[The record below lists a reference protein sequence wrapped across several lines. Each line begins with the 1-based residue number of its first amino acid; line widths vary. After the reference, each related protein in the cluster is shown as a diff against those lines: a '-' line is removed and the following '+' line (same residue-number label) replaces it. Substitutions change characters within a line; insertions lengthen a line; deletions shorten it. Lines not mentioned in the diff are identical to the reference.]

1 MTPPSKDPIDADNS
15 IQASPETS
23 LGGAP
28 GAPDPLPRPSESVVA
43 TFEASKARSGGGL
56 SSVLL
61 RNPIFGVFAVLVL
74 IFVVSAVASPYFM
87 TPYNL
92 SVVARGLA
100 FVGLLTIAQ
109 SSLMILGELD
119 LSLGTIGGLCG
130 VVSGM
135 LMVQAG
141 LSPVLALP
149 LALALGAALG
159 LLNGAL
165 VTGLRL
171 HSLVLT
177 IGTTG
182 IYGGAIL
189 VLTRG
194 VAITNIPLGIQW
206 LGKGDLLGIPVPF
219 VIMLLVLAVA
229 AFVML
234 KTPFGRTMYA
244 IGNNPAAARM
254 LGIRVDR
261 VRLLVFTVAGMLA
274 ALAGLLMVAR
284 LGTAQPSI
292 GETWVLAPIAAAVI
306 GGVATTGGVGSP
318 IGAIFGAAIIGI
330 IENIIVLF
338 GVSPYWQGIVS
349 GAIVVLA
356 ISFDAVSRR
365 WLRR

>member
-1 MTPPSKDPIDADNS
+1 MSHPSDGAPQVGDPTLD
-15 IQASPETS
+15 QAPPETS
-23 LGGAP
+23 LGSPPGPPAARAAADGAAPRPAGGP
-28 GAPDPLPRPSESVVA
+28 GAL
-43 TFEASKARSGGGL
+43 T
-56 SSVLL
+56 
-61 RNPIFGVFAVLVL
+61 RNPLVGVLAVLVL
-74 IFVVSAVASPYFM
+74 IFGISALASPYFL

-100 FVGLLTIAQ
+100 FVGLVTIAQ

-119 LSLGTIGGLCG
+119 LSLGAIGGLCG
-130 VVSGM
+130 VVAGM

-141 LSPVLALP
+141 LPP
-149 LALALGAALG
+149 ALALILALLLGAGLG

-165 VTGLRL
+165 VAGLRL

-177 IGTTG
+177 IGTAG

-194 VAITNIPLGIQW
+194 VAITGIPVGIQW
-206 LGKGDLLGIPVPF
+206 LGKGDLLGLPVPF
-219 VIMLLVLAVA
+219 AIMLAALAAA

-254 LGIRVDR
+254 LGIKVNR
-261 VRLLVFTVAGMLA
+261 VRLVVFTAAGVLS

-292 GETWVLAPIAAAVI
+292 GETWVLAPIAASVI

-318 IGAIFGAAIIGI
+318 VGAIFGAAIIGI
-330 IENIIVLF
+330 IENVIVLF

-349 GAIVVLA
+349 GGIVVLA

-365 WLRR
+365 WLRRDAA